1 MDEEIIKF
9 AEDLKKEYDGKISS
23 NEIGIITENMF
34 HGFFNDCG
42 VENNLTGHNEH
53 YDIVIENK
61 KIEVK
66 HNTINEKESNIVM
79 SLQKEEYDV
88 LDYLLAFVKNNKEN
102 KTQYLFLN
110 KEKIKK
116 KNEYIGKYKISIP
129 FSDLLDIEK
138 FVLSLK
144 LTFKISISKEEIKEN
159 LQNEI
164 QKYNL
169 ENLETYSNKK
179 IGDTGE
185 FFATNVLKT
194 KYNIVPKSKY
204 KGYYDFKIENKLFD
218 VKVYKYNPNHPN
230 IPHIYR
236 RPNADKKTMNLVF
249 FVYDNDE
256 MYYMFSTHIDSLTIK
271 LSTDFKH
278 LTSLSDFI
286 QDFDYFYN
294 HDADITTI
302 QNI

>member
-1 MDEEIIKF
+1 
-9 AEDLKKEYDGKISS
+9 
-23 NEIGIITENMF
+23 
-34 HGFFNDCG
+34 
-42 VENNLTGHNEH
+42 
-53 YDIVIENK
+53 
-61 KIEVK
+61 
-66 HNTINEKESNIVM
+66 M

-169 ENLETYSNKK
+169 ENLETYSNK
-179 IGDTGE
+179 
-185 FFATNVLKT
+185 NW
-194 KYNIVPKSKY
+194 
-204 KGYYDFKIENKLFD
+204 GYWGVFCNKC
-218 VKVYKYNPNHPN
+218 VKNQ
-230 IPHIYR
+230 I
-236 RPNADKKTMNLVF
+236 
-249 FVYDNDE
+249 
-256 MYYMFSTHIDSLTIK
+256 
-271 LSTDFKH
+271 
-278 LTSLSDFI
+278 
-286 QDFDYFYN
+286 
-294 HDADITTI
+294 
-302 QNI
+302 